1 MNGSVRP
8 SVCFSVRL
16 SHLFTMYTSPYYH
29 EILWGIKNGRS
40 DVHAKGQGQKS
51 KVKVT
56 EVKAQFCRFRTVTT
70 VWIHIW
76 QWNDA
81 QSFVLPRRG
90 TLFFVQGLPSNF
102 KFTRLS
108 KSSILTWIEHF
119 GTVSQVWICRWFWND
134 AQGSKQHRRGS
145 LLFFKVIQPIARSH
159 GTKKSSILILM
170 ERVRTVAQVSIHRC
184 LCTKLNV
191 VSERCSIVFQG
202 HPPNF
207 KFTMDKK
214 SQILTRIECFRTVT
228 VWIHPWF

>member
-16 SHLFTMYTSPYYH
+16 SHLFTMYTSPHYH
-29 EILWGIKNGRS
+29 FMILWGITNGRS
-40 DVHAKGQGQKS
+40 DA
-51 KVKVT
+51 
-56 EVKAQFCRFRTVTT
+56 
-70 VWIHIW
+70 
-76 QWNDA
+76 
-81 QSFVLPRRG
+81 
-90 TLFFVQGLPSNF
+90 
-102 KFTRLS
+102 
-108 KSSILTWIEHF
+108 
-119 GTVSQVWICRWFWND
+119 VSQVWIYRWFWND

-145 LLFFKVIQPIARSH
+145 LMFFKVIQPIARSH

-170 ERVRTVAQVSIHRC
+170 KRVQTVAQVSIHRC

-191 VSERCSIVFQG
+191 VSERCPIVFQG

-228 VWIHPWF
+228 PVWIHPWF